1 MITQKDYDNFI
12 QKHFVLNN
20 TFLLN
25 SYKSMLIDIINDI
38 KENRFDYR
46 QFLKIKDYIDFDN
59 SIASDIRFEFEY
71 RVDLYRLFNQ
81 KSLMYN
87 TIDTFFEA
95 FKNDTIDGESL
106 SLTDIE
112 WN

>member
-25 SYKSMLIDIINDI
+25 SYKSMLIEIINDI
-38 KENRFDYR
+38 KENQFDYR
-46 QFLKIKDYIDFDN
+46 HFLKIKEYIDFDK
-59 SIASDIRFEFEY
+59 SIATDIRFEFEY

-87 TIDTFFEA
+87 TIETFLRHL
-95 FKNDTIDGESL
+95 KMTLIK
-106 SLTDIE
+106 
-112 WN
+112 